1 MSSRSPGDGSP
12 SRLERIRTS
21 LNSWKPRVVKV
32 ALASVAVLGVAA
44 EVIEPLGNFL
54 KGQQFLG
61 GSFAAFIAL
70 ILFDAISDSEPQ
82 EVSGV
87 HVYTD
92 LEELRAPM
100 KEAFEARHVRIDF
113 SGFSMQTLLDLLRP
127 HLIRLGAQ
135 KVHTQELKL
144 CLIVAH
150 LNHPLSLPG
159 KLEAAPD
166 TAGLPT
172 GILHFGDS
180 AENRERM
187 REKFTVPNWNDLK
200 GLLDRVH
207 EKNPHII
214 ISCEVRESPQV
225 PERKLYILNQE
236 KVFAVPYG
244 IRQANV
250 NWHGND
256 FEILDT
262 EGFGLAYGDVKIT
275 GWDKRSTS
283 RSTQKIAEHHME
295 WYRNLWDVMGYIKPA
310 NPVIADPLWMPR
322 QPRSTC

>member
-1 MSSRSPGDGSP
+1 VSSRSPGDGSP
-12 SRLERIRTS
+12 SRLELIRSS

-32 ALASVAVLGVAA
+32 TLAFAAVLGVAA
-44 EVIEPLGNFL
+44 ELIDPLGNLL

-70 ILFDAISDSEPQ
+70 VLYDAISDSDPQ
-82 EVSGV
+82 EVTGV
-87 HVYTD
+87 YVHTD

-144 CLIVAH
+144 CLLVAH
-150 LNHPLSLPG
+150 LNRPLSLPG
-159 KLEAAPD
+159 KLEVAPAS
-166 TAGLPT
+166 AGLPT
-172 GILHFGDS
+172 GTLHFGDS

-187 REKFTVPNWNDLK
+187 REKFTAPNWNDLK

-214 ISCEVRESPQV
+214 ISCEVRESLQV
-225 PERKLYILNQE
+225 PERKLYIFNQE
-236 KVFAVPYG
+236 KVFAVFYG

-250 NWHGND
+250 NWRGID
-256 FEILDT
+256 FEILDA
-262 EGFGLAYGDVKIT
+262 EGFGLVYGDVKIT

-295 WYRNLWDVMGYIKPA
+295 WYRNLWDVMGYIKPED
-310 NPVIADPLWMPR
+310 PVISDPLWVPR
-322 QPRSTC
+322 QPRGAR